1 MHKWTE
7 TFNYPHFRDH
17 FPCTFAYFYPS
28 NCRKI
33 EENSLNSFIRCISFS
48 YPNYNDIVRKRLQVI
63 ITADSNSVCDINLT
77 MTAINKAGSFCFEF
91 SRQKYLFLDDNCCC
105 FSVIKPC
112 FNAEFIIYY
121 IIISS

>member
-1 MHKWTE
+1 MDR
-7 TFNYPHFRDH
+7 NISLSA
-17 FPCTFAYFYPS
+17 FPRPFSMYFCVFLPFKLS
-28 NCRKI
+28 KNRRK
-33 EENSLNSFIRCISFS
+33 FIRCISFS